1 MRYSGSRAGS
11 LTCSFLAAA
20 LVALLALAALPARAA
35 DSFDA
40 FVADLWPAASARG
53 VSRATFDAAFNGV
66 TLDRSIL
73 KLTHKQAEFVKPLW
87 DYLDGAVSAS
97 RIEAGRDSAREWSDT
112 LAKAQSQYGVDQNIV
127 LGVWGLETNFGA
139 NAGGRPVI
147 RSLATLAYVKY
158 RGAFFRDELLIALE
172 ILEAGHVSPDRM
184 QGSWAG
190 AMGQTQFM
198 PSSFKD
204 YAVDFNNDGR
214 RDIWS
219 SVPDALGSTANY
231 LRQHGWIAAQPW
243 GFEVTVPAGYAP
255 AAADQA
261 GYQSFARWAQRGFS
275 RPNGEA
281 LPGSGEAQLLM
292 LAGLRGPVFLVT
304 PNFRVIKSYN
314 TSTAYALGVA
324 LLGDRIA
331 GRGQLKA
338 PWPRGDAS
346 LSPSQS
352 LAMQRALAA
361 LGYDVGK
368 LDGKLGDK
376 AREALRDWQ
385 TRQGLAADGYPTPQL
400 LQRMQN
406 GG

>member
-11 LTCSFLAAA
+11 LTCGFLAAA
-20 LVALLALAALPARAA
+20 LVALFALAALPARAA
-35 DSFDA
+35 DGFDA
-40 FVADLWPAASARG
+40 FVAGLWPAASARG

-87 DYLDGAVSAS
+87 DYLDGAVSAA

-158 RGAFFRDELLIALE
+158 RGAFFRDELLVALE

-219 SVPDALGSTANY
+219 LIDLTI
-231 LRQHGWIAAQPW
+231 LIAMINVL
-243 GFEVTVPAGYAP
+243 E
-255 AAADQA
+255 
-261 GYQSFARWAQRGFS
+261 
-275 RPNGEA
+275 
-281 LPGSGEAQLLM
+281 
-292 LAGLRGPVFLVT
+292 
-304 PNFRVIKSYN
+304 I
-314 TSTAYALGVA
+314 
-324 LLGDRIA
+324 
-331 GRGQLKA
+331 
-338 PWPRGDAS
+338 
-346 LSPSQS
+346 
-352 LAMQRALAA
+352 
-361 LGYDVGK
+361 
-368 LDGKLGDK
+368 
-376 AREALRDWQ
+376 
-385 TRQGLAADGYPTPQL
+385 
-400 LQRMQN
+400 
-406 GG
+406 